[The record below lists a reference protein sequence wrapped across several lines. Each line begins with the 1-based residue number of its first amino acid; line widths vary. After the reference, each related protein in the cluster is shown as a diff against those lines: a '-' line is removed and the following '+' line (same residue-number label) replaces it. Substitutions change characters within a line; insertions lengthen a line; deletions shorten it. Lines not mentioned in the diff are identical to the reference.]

1 VEQAAAQLFEAVESK
16 QLIRNAERQIK
27 LARPLLLNGYMLDVI
42 QGDPDSLRKLEQRFV
57 ELQIPLSAKGKVLL
71 VIGRVDDWHDEFSN
85 GDRDL
90 MLYAIQN
97 IAEEYFGKSTNCLTV
112 SYERNKLLLIL
123 QPLDRGEAENWTV
136 RFVQGTIETIQM
148 ACKQLLKLSV
158 SFAAAGEM
166 RSWEQAPGQF
176 SALKRLLGRGLG
188 TGKELILLDGQG
200 SKGGAPEME
209 VQTHEVRSQLEKLGT
224 LAVYLENGQR
234 QHFHTEYSKLMGVV
248 RGTMKTDD
256 SLKLEIYYSL
266 VSLFLSYMNR
276 WGLHAEI
283 STSLDMSKLARYD
296 AHRSWDEADDYLSL
310 LSERLFEQ
318 KHNDQIYQEDDLIKH
333 VQLKHLYMIIGG
345 KYMKQKSF
353 SMLLTSVLVFTLVL
367 TACSNGANEKPVN
380 TDGTSQPGASQGET
394 IEKGDPFEKYDPP
407 VELHIARPIEQTW
420 TYPQGDSIDNN
431 VWYREYES
439 LLGIK
444 VVHDWTALASEYN
457 RKLNVSIAS
466 GSLPEVFS
474 VSASQLKQLADAGQ
488 LEDLTG
494 AYEKY
499 ASDHTKELQMGDGGA
514 ALASA
519 TFGGKLLAI
528 PVVNAPIYEPNLL
541 WVRTDWLEKL
551 GLPEPKTIEDVFA
564 ISEAFTNKDPDG
576 NSKNDTFGIA
586 INNYLYG
593 PITSITGFSNAYHA
607 YPQTWVKDDSGKVSY
622 GSVQP
627 EMKQALAKLQ
637 EMYKGGQLDRE
648 FGVKDSNKVAED
660 IAANKFGMA
669 FGANWNPYVFYDA
682 VKKNPGM
689 EWKPFP
695 VPSIDETPTKASAG
709 FSASGYVVV
718 RKGFKHPE
726 AVVKML
732 NLHEEVVHGS
742 RRNEGQFITV
752 EEGGERINTSRL
764 SIVQS
769 GVSNQGVLD

>member
-1 VEQAAAQLFEAVESK
+1 
-16 QLIRNAERQIK
+16 
-27 LARPLLLNGYMLDVI
+27 
-42 QGDPDSLRKLEQRFV
+42 
-57 ELQIPLSAKGKVLL
+57 
-71 VIGRVDDWHDEFSN
+71 
-85 GDRDL
+85 
-90 MLYAIQN
+90 
-97 IAEEYFGKSTNCLTV
+97 
-112 SYERNKLLLIL
+112 
-123 QPLDRGEAENWTV
+123 
-136 RFVQGTIETIQM
+136 
-148 ACKQLLKLSV
+148 
-158 SFAAAGEM
+158 
-166 RSWEQAPGQF
+166 
-176 SALKRLLGRGLG
+176 
-188 TGKELILLDGQG
+188 
-200 SKGGAPEME
+200 
-209 VQTHEVRSQLEKLGT
+209 
-224 LAVYLENGQR
+224 
-234 QHFHTEYSKLMGVV
+234 
-248 RGTMKTDD
+248 
-256 SLKLEIYYSL
+256 
-266 VSLFLSYMNR
+266 
-276 WGLHAEI
+276 
-283 STSLDMSKLARYD
+283 
-296 AHRSWDEADDYLSL
+296 
-310 LSERLFEQ
+310 
-318 KHNDQIYQEDDLIKH
+318 
-333 VQLKHLYMIIGG
+333 
-345 KYMKQKSF
+345 
-353 SMLLTSVLVFTLVL
+353 MLLTSALVFTLVL

-380 TDGTSQPGASQGET
+380 TGEPSQPGESQGESL
-394 IEKGDPFEKYDPP
+394 EKGDPFEKYDPP
-407 VELHIARPIEQTW
+407 VELHIARPVDQTW

-551 GLPEPKTIEDVFA
+551 NLPEPKTIEDVFA
-564 ISEAFTNKDPDG
+564 ISEAFTKKDPDG
-576 NSKNDTFGIA
+576 NSKDDTFGVA

-648 FGVKDSNKVAED
+648 FGVKDGNKVAED

-742 RRNEGQFITV
+742 RRDEGQFITV

-769 GVSNQGVLD
+769 GVSNQGVLDSLALLREAIKNEDESLLKDALTETDKYGPTVDYLKTGNMENWAVAHQYFGFEATMDNYTGDRLLMTAFGGQTQTMTDKWATLDKLEKETFTKIIMGAASVDEFDTFVADWNKLGGEQILQEINDWLSSQK

>member
-1 VEQAAAQLFEAVESK
+1 
-16 QLIRNAERQIK
+16 
-27 LARPLLLNGYMLDVI
+27 
-42 QGDPDSLRKLEQRFV
+42 
-57 ELQIPLSAKGKVLL
+57 
-71 VIGRVDDWHDEFSN
+71 
-85 GDRDL
+85 
-90 MLYAIQN
+90 
-97 IAEEYFGKSTNCLTV
+97 
-112 SYERNKLLLIL
+112 
-123 QPLDRGEAENWTV
+123 
-136 RFVQGTIETIQM
+136 
-148 ACKQLLKLSV
+148 
-158 SFAAAGEM
+158 
-166 RSWEQAPGQF
+166 
-176 SALKRLLGRGLG
+176 
-188 TGKELILLDGQG
+188 
-200 SKGGAPEME
+200 
-209 VQTHEVRSQLEKLGT
+209 
-224 LAVYLENGQR
+224 
-234 QHFHTEYSKLMGVV
+234 
-248 RGTMKTDD
+248 
-256 SLKLEIYYSL
+256 
-266 VSLFLSYMNR
+266 
-276 WGLHAEI
+276 
-283 STSLDMSKLARYD
+283 
-296 AHRSWDEADDYLSL
+296 
-310 LSERLFEQ
+310 
-318 KHNDQIYQEDDLIKH
+318 
-333 VQLKHLYMIIGG
+333 
-345 KYMKQKSF
+345 MKQKSF

-380 TDGTSQPGASQGET
+380 TDGTSQPGASQGES

-769 GVSNQGVLD
+769 GVSNQGVLDSLALLREAIKNEDESLLKDALTETDKYGPTVDYLKTGNMENWAVAHQYFGFEATMDNYTGDRLLMTAFGGQTQTMTDKWATLDKLEKETFTKIIMGAASVDEFDTFVEDWNKLGGEQILQEINDWLSSQKQ

>member
-1 VEQAAAQLFEAVESK
+1 
-16 QLIRNAERQIK
+16 
-27 LARPLLLNGYMLDVI
+27 
-42 QGDPDSLRKLEQRFV
+42 
-57 ELQIPLSAKGKVLL
+57 
-71 VIGRVDDWHDEFSN
+71 
-85 GDRDL
+85 
-90 MLYAIQN
+90 
-97 IAEEYFGKSTNCLTV
+97 
-112 SYERNKLLLIL
+112 
-123 QPLDRGEAENWTV
+123 
-136 RFVQGTIETIQM
+136 
-148 ACKQLLKLSV
+148 
-158 SFAAAGEM
+158 
-166 RSWEQAPGQF
+166 
-176 SALKRLLGRGLG
+176 
-188 TGKELILLDGQG
+188 
-200 SKGGAPEME
+200 
-209 VQTHEVRSQLEKLGT
+209 
-224 LAVYLENGQR
+224 
-234 QHFHTEYSKLMGVV
+234 
-248 RGTMKTDD
+248 
-256 SLKLEIYYSL
+256 
-266 VSLFLSYMNR
+266 
-276 WGLHAEI
+276 
-283 STSLDMSKLARYD
+283 
-296 AHRSWDEADDYLSL
+296 
-310 LSERLFEQ
+310 
-318 KHNDQIYQEDDLIKH
+318 
-333 VQLKHLYMIIGG
+333 
-345 KYMKQKSF
+345 MKQKSF

-380 TDGTSQPGASQGET
+380 TEGTSQPGESQGESL
-394 IEKGDPFEKYDPP
+394 EKGDPFEKYDPP
-407 VELHIARPIEQTW
+407 VELHIARPVDQTW

-551 GLPEPKTIEDVFA
+551 NLPEPKTIEDVFA
-564 ISEAFTNKDPDG
+564 ISEAFTNQDPDG

-648 FGVKDSNKVAED
+648 FGVKDGNKVAED

-695 VPSIDETPTKASAG
+695 VPSIDDTPTKASAG

-769 GVSNQGVLD
+769 GVSNQGVLDSLALLREAIKNEDESLLKDALTETDKYGPTVDYLKTGNMENWAVAHQYFGFEATMDNYTGDRLLMTAFGGQTQTMTDKWATLDKLEKETFTKIIMGAASVDEFDTFVEDWNKLGGEKILQEINDWLSSQKQ

>member
-1 VEQAAAQLFEAVESK
+1 
-16 QLIRNAERQIK
+16 
-27 LARPLLLNGYMLDVI
+27 
-42 QGDPDSLRKLEQRFV
+42 
-57 ELQIPLSAKGKVLL
+57 
-71 VIGRVDDWHDEFSN
+71 
-85 GDRDL
+85 
-90 MLYAIQN
+90 
-97 IAEEYFGKSTNCLTV
+97 
-112 SYERNKLLLIL
+112 
-123 QPLDRGEAENWTV
+123 
-136 RFVQGTIETIQM
+136 
-148 ACKQLLKLSV
+148 
-158 SFAAAGEM
+158 
-166 RSWEQAPGQF
+166 
-176 SALKRLLGRGLG
+176 
-188 TGKELILLDGQG
+188 
-200 SKGGAPEME
+200 
-209 VQTHEVRSQLEKLGT
+209 
-224 LAVYLENGQR
+224 
-234 QHFHTEYSKLMGVV
+234 
-248 RGTMKTDD
+248 
-256 SLKLEIYYSL
+256 
-266 VSLFLSYMNR
+266 
-276 WGLHAEI
+276 
-283 STSLDMSKLARYD
+283 
-296 AHRSWDEADDYLSL
+296 
-310 LSERLFEQ
+310 
-318 KHNDQIYQEDDLIKH
+318 
-333 VQLKHLYMIIGG
+333 
-345 KYMKQKSF
+345 MKQKSL
-353 SMLLTSVLVFTLVL
+353 SMLLTSALVFTLVL

-380 TDGTSQPGASQGET
+380 TGEPSQPGETQGESL
-394 IEKGDPFEKYDPP
+394 EKGDPFEKYDPP
-407 VELHIARPIEQTW
+407 VELHIARPVDQTW

-551 GLPEPKTIEDVFA
+551 NLPEPKTIEDVFA
-564 ISEAFTNKDPDG
+564 ISEAFTKQDPDG
-576 NSKNDTFGIA
+576 NSKDDTFGVA

-637 EMYKGGQLDRE
+637 DMYKGGQLDRE
-648 FGVKDSNKVAED
+648 FGVKDGNKVAED

-742 RRNEGQFITV
+742 RRDEGQFITV

-769 GVSNQGVLD
+769 GVSNQGVLDSLALLREAIKNEDESLLKDALTETDKYGPTVDYLKTGNMENWAVAHQYFGFEATMDNYTGDRLLMTAFGGQTQTMTDKWATLDKLEKETFTKIIMGAASVDEFDTFVADWNKLGGEQILQEINDWLSSQKE

>member
-1 VEQAAAQLFEAVESK
+1 
-16 QLIRNAERQIK
+16 
-27 LARPLLLNGYMLDVI
+27 
-42 QGDPDSLRKLEQRFV
+42 
-57 ELQIPLSAKGKVLL
+57 
-71 VIGRVDDWHDEFSN
+71 
-85 GDRDL
+85 
-90 MLYAIQN
+90 
-97 IAEEYFGKSTNCLTV
+97 
-112 SYERNKLLLIL
+112 
-123 QPLDRGEAENWTV
+123 
-136 RFVQGTIETIQM
+136 
-148 ACKQLLKLSV
+148 
-158 SFAAAGEM
+158 
-166 RSWEQAPGQF
+166 
-176 SALKRLLGRGLG
+176 
-188 TGKELILLDGQG
+188 
-200 SKGGAPEME
+200 
-209 VQTHEVRSQLEKLGT
+209 
-224 LAVYLENGQR
+224 
-234 QHFHTEYSKLMGVV
+234 
-248 RGTMKTDD
+248 
-256 SLKLEIYYSL
+256 
-266 VSLFLSYMNR
+266 
-276 WGLHAEI
+276 
-283 STSLDMSKLARYD
+283 
-296 AHRSWDEADDYLSL
+296 
-310 LSERLFEQ
+310 
-318 KHNDQIYQEDDLIKH
+318 
-333 VQLKHLYMIIGG
+333 
-345 KYMKQKSF
+345 MKQKSF

-367 TACSNGANEKPVN
+367 TACSNGANEKPAN
-380 TDGTSQPGASQGET
+380 TDGASQPGESQGESL
-394 IEKGDPFEKYDPP
+394 EKGDPFEKYDPP
-407 VELHIARPIEQTW
+407 VELHIARPVDQTW

-551 GLPEPKTIEDVFA
+551 NLPEPKTIEDVFA
-564 ISEAFTNKDPDG
+564 ISEAFTNKDPDE

-607 YPQTWVKDDSGKVSY
+607 YPQTWIKDDGGKVSY

-627 EMKQALAKLQ
+627 EMKQVLAKLQ

-648 FGVKDSNKVAED
+648 FGVKDGNKVAED

-689 EWKPFP
+689 EWKPYP
-695 VPSIDETPTKASAG
+695 VPSIDEMPTKASAG

-742 RRNEGQFITV
+742 RRNEGKFITV

-769 GVSNQGVLD
+769 GVSNQGVLDSLALLREAIKNEDESLLKDALTETDKYGPTVDYLKTGNMENWAVAHQYFGFEATMDNYTGDRLLMTAFGGQTQTMTDKWATLDKLEKETFTKIIMGAASVDEFDTFVEDWNKLGGEQILQEINDWLSSQKQ

>member
-1 VEQAAAQLFEAVESK
+1 
-16 QLIRNAERQIK
+16 
-27 LARPLLLNGYMLDVI
+27 
-42 QGDPDSLRKLEQRFV
+42 
-57 ELQIPLSAKGKVLL
+57 
-71 VIGRVDDWHDEFSN
+71 
-85 GDRDL
+85 
-90 MLYAIQN
+90 
-97 IAEEYFGKSTNCLTV
+97 
-112 SYERNKLLLIL
+112 
-123 QPLDRGEAENWTV
+123 
-136 RFVQGTIETIQM
+136 
-148 ACKQLLKLSV
+148 
-158 SFAAAGEM
+158 
-166 RSWEQAPGQF
+166 
-176 SALKRLLGRGLG
+176 
-188 TGKELILLDGQG
+188 
-200 SKGGAPEME
+200 
-209 VQTHEVRSQLEKLGT
+209 
-224 LAVYLENGQR
+224 
-234 QHFHTEYSKLMGVV
+234 
-248 RGTMKTDD
+248 
-256 SLKLEIYYSL
+256 
-266 VSLFLSYMNR
+266 
-276 WGLHAEI
+276 
-283 STSLDMSKLARYD
+283 
-296 AHRSWDEADDYLSL
+296 
-310 LSERLFEQ
+310 
-318 KHNDQIYQEDDLIKH
+318 
-333 VQLKHLYMIIGG
+333 
-345 KYMKQKSF
+345 MKQKSL
-353 SMLLTSVLVFTLVL
+353 SMLLTSALVFTLVL
-367 TACSNGANEKPVN
+367 TACSNGENEKPVN
-380 TDGTSQPGASQGET
+380 TGEPSQPGESQGEAL
-394 IEKGDPFEKYDPP
+394 EKGDPFEKYDPP
-407 VELHIARPIEQTW
+407 VELHIARPVDQTW

-551 GLPEPKTIEDVFA
+551 NLPEPKTIEDVFA
-564 ISEAFTNKDPDG
+564 ISEAFTKQDPDG
-576 NSKNDTFGIA
+576 NSKDDTFGVA

-593 PITSITGFSNAYHA
+593 PITSITGFSNSYHA

-637 EMYKGGQLDRE
+637 EMYKAGQLDRE
-648 FGVKDSNKVAED
+648 FGVKDGNKVAED

-742 RRNEGQFITV
+742 RRDEGQFITV

-769 GVSNQGVLD
+769 GVSNQGVLDSLALLREAIKNEDESLLKDALTETDKYGPTVDYLKTGNMENWAVAHQYFGFEATMDNYTGDRLLMTAFGGQTQTMTDKWATLDKLEKETFTKIIMGAASVDEFDTFVADWNKLGGEQILQEINDWLSSQK

>member
-1 VEQAAAQLFEAVESK
+1 
-16 QLIRNAERQIK
+16 
-27 LARPLLLNGYMLDVI
+27 
-42 QGDPDSLRKLEQRFV
+42 
-57 ELQIPLSAKGKVLL
+57 
-71 VIGRVDDWHDEFSN
+71 
-85 GDRDL
+85 
-90 MLYAIQN
+90 
-97 IAEEYFGKSTNCLTV
+97 
-112 SYERNKLLLIL
+112 
-123 QPLDRGEAENWTV
+123 
-136 RFVQGTIETIQM
+136 
-148 ACKQLLKLSV
+148 
-158 SFAAAGEM
+158 
-166 RSWEQAPGQF
+166 
-176 SALKRLLGRGLG
+176 
-188 TGKELILLDGQG
+188 
-200 SKGGAPEME
+200 
-209 VQTHEVRSQLEKLGT
+209 
-224 LAVYLENGQR
+224 
-234 QHFHTEYSKLMGVV
+234 
-248 RGTMKTDD
+248 
-256 SLKLEIYYSL
+256 
-266 VSLFLSYMNR
+266 
-276 WGLHAEI
+276 
-283 STSLDMSKLARYD
+283 
-296 AHRSWDEADDYLSL
+296 
-310 LSERLFEQ
+310 
-318 KHNDQIYQEDDLIKH
+318 
-333 VQLKHLYMIIGG
+333 
-345 KYMKQKSF
+345 MKQKSF

-769 GVSNQGVLD
+769 GVSNQGVLDSLVLLREAIKNEDESLLKDALTETDKYGPTVDYLKTGNMENWAVAHQYFGFEATMDNYTGDRLLMTAFGGQTQTMTDKWATLDKLEKETFTKIIMGAASVDEFDTFVEDWNKLGGEQILQEINDWLSSQKQ